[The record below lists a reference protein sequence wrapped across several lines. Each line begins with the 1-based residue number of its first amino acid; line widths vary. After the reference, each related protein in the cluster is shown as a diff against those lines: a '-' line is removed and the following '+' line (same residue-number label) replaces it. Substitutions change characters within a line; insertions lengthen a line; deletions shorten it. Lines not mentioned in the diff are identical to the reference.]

1 MSLNAKKRR
10 PEEAEEGEAWLMS
23 YADLITLLLAVFVL
37 LFSLASIDNQ
47 KVANVTKAIATY
59 LNTKT
64 VENTVSIGDVSLQER
79 QLLALRLLSTYLDL
93 GHPDQVLQKLL
104 TIQENEEEIRKL
116 QALAERLGLFGNAKP
131 NTPAL
136 KYEIIFPERILFDQN
151 SPYMSK
157 SGLKILTSLTPKI
170 KEALTTGE
178 KFVEIVAEVD
188 GRKRPPAGFSSAH
201 IFASAR
207 AEAVSLFIQRGGID
221 PTRIELTGRTTESRD
236 VAKPTNESS
245 TSGNRTDVGSRLI
258 ISILTPQEQAQ

>member
-1 MSLNAKKRR
+1 
-10 PEEAEEGEAWLMS
+10 MS

-37 LFSLASIDNQ
+37 LFSLASIDSN

-79 QLLALRLLSTYLDL
+79 QMLALRLLSTYLDL

-104 TIQENEEEIRKL
+104 TIQENTEEIKKL
-116 QALAERLGLFGNAKP
+116 QALAERLGLFGNAKL

-136 KYEIIFPERILFDQN
+136 KYEIIFPERILFDQH
-151 SPYMSK
+151 SPYMTK
-157 SGLKILTSLTPKI
+157 SGLRILASLTPKI
-170 KEALTTGE
+170 KEALAAEE

-188 GRKRPPAGFSSAH
+188 GRKKPPTGFSSAH

-207 AEAVSLFIQRGGID
+207 AEAVSLFIQKGGI
-221 PTRIELTGRTTESRD
+221 PASRIQLTGRTSDVRD
-236 VAKPTNESS
+236 VAKPADAAAA
-245 TSGNRTDVGSRLI
+245 SGKGADVGSRLI